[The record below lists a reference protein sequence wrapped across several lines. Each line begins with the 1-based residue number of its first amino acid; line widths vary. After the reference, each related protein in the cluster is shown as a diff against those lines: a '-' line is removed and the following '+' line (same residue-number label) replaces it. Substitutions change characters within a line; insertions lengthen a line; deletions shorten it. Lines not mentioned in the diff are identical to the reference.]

1 MPQFFSNKRL
11 MFLLLSVIILVAM
24 IGYSLRDDRTSS
36 WPEKFISDTT
46 GLFQNIFH
54 TPAQFFAGFFEN
66 IDDLRNT
73 YKENERLRSKLDEQT
88 QYETEIQQL
97 KIQNQELKDE
107 LGRKETLADFT
118 TIPATLIARNPEMWY
133 NRISINKGSN
143 QGVEK
148 NMAVITSKGLIG
160 RVISVDN
167 FKSTV
172 QLLSDPDRRN
182 LVAAQVVEK
191 DSAKLVVHGL
201 IRGYDREKKAL
212 MFEIEPDEK
221 REIKKGDIVQTSGTG
236 GVMPPNLPIGEVIDV
251 QPDSYGLTKIAYVKP
266 AADFYDIGNVT
277 VVDRTADT
285 ADPNDLS
292 SEEEGS

>member
-24 IGYSLRDDRTSS
+24 VGYSLRDDRTSS

-54 TPAQFFAGFFEN
+54 TPAQFIAGFFEN
-66 IDDLRNT
+66 VNDLSNT

-88 QYETEIQQL
+88 QFETRIQQL
-97 KIQNQELKDE
+97 ETQNQELKDE
-107 LGRKETLADFT
+107 LGRKETLSDYT
-118 TIPATLIARNPEMWY
+118 MIPATLIARNPDMWY

-160 RVISVDN
+160 KVISVDN

-182 LVAAQVVEK
+182 LVSAKVVEK
-191 DSAKLVVHGL
+191 DSAKLVVYGL
-201 IRGYDREKKAL
+201 IRGYDQEKKAL
-212 MFEIEPDEK
+212 MFEIEPKDNK
-221 REIKKGDIVQTSGTG
+221 EIKKGDIVQTSGTG
-236 GVMPPNLPIGEVIDV
+236 GVMPPDLPIGEVIDV
-251 QPDSYGLTKIAYVKP
+251 QPDSYGLTNIAYVKP
-266 AADFYDIGNVT
+266 SANFYDIGNVM
-277 VVDRTADT
+277 VVDRAVET
-285 ADPNDLS
+285 ADPDELS
-292 SEEEGS
+292 KEEEGS

>member
-54 TPAQFFAGFFEN
+54 TPAQFIAGFFEN
-66 IDDLRNT
+66 VNDLRNT

-88 QYETEIQQL
+88 QYETRIQQL
-97 KIQNQELKDE
+97 EIENQELKE
-107 LGRKETLADFT
+107 EIGRKETLEDYT
-118 TIPATLIARNPEMWY
+118 SIPATMIARNPEMWY
-133 NRISINKGSN
+133 NRIFINKGSN

-160 RVISVDN
+160 KIISVDN

-182 LVAAQVVEK
+182 LVAAQVIEK
-191 DSAKLVVHGL
+191 DSAKLVVYGL

-212 MFEIEPDEK
+212 MFEIEPEDNK
-221 REIKKGDIVQTSGTG
+221 EIKKGDIVQTSGTG

-251 QPDSYGLTKIAYVKP
+251 QPDSYGLIKIAYVKP
-266 AADFYDIGNVT
+266 AADFYDIGNVI